1 MADVVADTTQMA
13 RRYRFTFLTA
23 ALLVLIAVAPL
34 FGADPAAEAD
44 VAVIFSLIVF
54 GVAAAARRTTLALLA
69 CLIWVAFTWVRP
81 LGPGAA
87 GDIAA
92 DAALIVLVLISVE
105 SALQRALRA
114 TRVDREAIA
123 AALAAYL
130 LLGVGWA
137 AAYTL
142 LETAAPGTF
151 AMAPDI
157 ADQPW
162 SALLYF
168 SFATLTTLGYGDI
181 LPLSPIARGLA
192 SVEAVAGTFFTAV
205 LVARL
210 VGAYGS
216 DADVRA

>member
-1 MADVVADTTQMA
+1 MG
-13 RRYRFTFLTA
+13 LTWGG
-23 ALLVLIAVAPL
+23 LWAPV
-34 FGADPAAEAD
+34 GAT
-44 VAVIFSLIVF
+44 I
-54 GVAAAARRTTLALLA
+54 
-69 CLIWVAFTWVRP
+69 
-81 LGPGAA
+81 GA
-87 GDIAA
+87 IM
-92 DAALIVLVLISVE
+92 
-105 SALQRALRA
+105 
-114 TRVDREAIA
+114 
-123 AALAAYL
+123 
-130 LLGVGWA
+130 W
-137 AAYTL
+137 
-142 LETAAPGTF
+142 F